1 MNEQGGNDYEIF
13 SDPRTIGHTVMGPFD
28 TISQCESL
36 FFGSEQSMFV
46 GIYPLRHWDSTVA
59 KPQDLDYCIQV
70 CLKPLIPMAAVDGWV
85 NDVDDVL
92 SKAEHSYR
100 QITDDTTTDEK
111 RMLLADAK
119 RLVRCMDIV
128 SHVQLNEAKDNL
140 DALSIQIKKLP
151 REQQI
156 NYINVGMNKKE
167 SCLEE
172 DCVF

>member
-1 MNEQGGNDYEIF
+1 
-13 SDPRTIGHTVMGPFD
+13 
-28 TISQCESL
+28 
-36 FFGSEQSMFV
+36 
-46 GIYPLRHWDSTVA
+46 
-59 KPQDLDYCIQV
+59 
-70 CLKPLIPMAAVDGWV
+70 MAAVDGWV

-119 RLVRCMDIV
+119 RLVRCKDVV

-156 NYINVGMNKKE
+156 NYINVGMNRKSYVQKKTAFSE
-167 SCLEE
+167 RIKVLQSDLKFQFQSMERKDLLGGPSVE
-172 DCVF
+172 LIRGVMFRRRRSGRWRYAYSTRTTGMDLNWT